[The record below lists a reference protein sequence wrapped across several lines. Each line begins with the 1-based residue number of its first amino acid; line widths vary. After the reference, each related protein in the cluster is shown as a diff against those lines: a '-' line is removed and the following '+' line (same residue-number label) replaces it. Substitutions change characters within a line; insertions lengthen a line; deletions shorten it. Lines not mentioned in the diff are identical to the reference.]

1 MLFQKGLALDRLAVR
16 HDWQALGAL
25 GTVIRVRR
33 ERAPHK
39 HGISYKN
46 GWTHIDGWSERI
58 VDYIAAVEAEAAA

>member
-1 MLFQKGLALDRLAVR
+1 VN
-16 HDWQALGAL
+16 
-25 GTVIRVRR
+25 V
-33 ERAPHK
+33 APHK